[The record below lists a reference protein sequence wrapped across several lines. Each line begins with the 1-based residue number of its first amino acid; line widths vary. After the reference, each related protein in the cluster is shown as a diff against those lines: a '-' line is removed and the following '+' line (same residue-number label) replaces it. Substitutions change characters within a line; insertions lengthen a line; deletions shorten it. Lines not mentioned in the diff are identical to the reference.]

1 MIVRNKKTFGVGSVF
16 AISFLGVLLMIFS
29 PVFDG
34 KNGLQF
40 ADDSFNR
47 LSKGS
52 SYFIPKVAKSNEKF
66 MGRMFAISIKTDKP
80 EDRPGDAEK
89 RAANIGKVFTA
100 AGAKVEVNAAT
111 VKIEGDLG
119 KVLASALQD
128 SDDMYKNRGE
138 EIRARYAADDEKK
151 MFRQWHNALGM
162 INKEFQK
169 EKKIEESKM
178 VSDVMKKA
186 IEPAYNFYKVDG
198 EKVIDH
204 SGMLSGLLVF
214 YVMYTMWWG
223 YSIFYMFDGLGLSM
237 KKAKVKKEA

>member
-1 MIVRNKKTFGVGSVF
+1 MIVRNKKMFSVGAVF
-16 AISFLGVLLMIFS
+16 AISFLAVLFMIFS

-66 MGRMFAISIKTDKP
+66 MGKMFSVAIRVDKP
-80 EDRPGDAEK
+80 EDKPGDAEK
-89 RAANIGKVFTA
+89 RAANISKVFTT
-100 AGAKVEVNAAT
+100 AGAAVQVSGT
-111 VKIEGDLG
+111 SVKIEGDLG

-128 SDDMYKNRGE
+128 SDAMFKNNGE
-138 EIRARYAADDEKK
+138 QIKARYGTDDEKK
-151 MFRQWHNALGM
+151 MFRQWHNAFGKIM
-162 INKEFQK
+162 KEFQK
-169 EKKIEESKM
+169 EKKIEEAKM

-186 IEPAYNFYKVDG
+186 VEPAYNFYKIDGQKVVD
-198 EKVIDH
+198 H
-204 SGMLSGLLVF
+204 AGMLSGLLVF
-214 YVMYTMWWG
+214 YVTYTMWWG
-223 YSIFYMFDGLGLSM
+223 YAIFYMFDGLGLSM